1 MAKQNTENENENI
14 EADIQAAETSETQN
28 DLTEKYFAV
37 SVLRDF
43 VLPDLLDKDTPELLY
58 WAGKDLSRRLAIQD
72 MNDLPS
78 VFKNAGFGELAI
90 VNQSKASYKYKLSGP
105 EVIQRF
111 NLNNDDPEFS
121 LESGFIS
128 ETVQNTIGAYCM
140 GSFTLDLKNKVV
152 NILIQ
157 IERNQKL

>member
-1 MAKQNTENENENI
+1 MAKQNNENENEQINDEI
-14 EADIQAAETSETQN
+14 DSAETSETQN

-72 MNDLPS
+72 MNNLPG
-78 VFKNAGFGELAI
+78 VFQNAGFGQLAI
-90 VNQSKASYKYKLSGP
+90 TNQSKTSYKYQLSGP

-111 NLNNDDPEFS
+111 NLNNDKPEFS
-121 LESGFIS
+121 LEAGFIS
-128 ETVQNTIGAYCM
+128 ETAQNTIGAYCM
-140 GSFTLDLKNKVV
+140 GNFSLDLKNKTV

-157 IERNQKL
+157 IERN

>member
-1 MAKQNTENENENI
+1 MAKQNKNNDNENLDESV
-14 EADIQAAETSETQN
+14 ETEETSATQN
-28 DLTEKYFAV
+28 DLMEKYFAV

-72 MNDLPS
+72 MNDLPN
-78 VFKNAGFGELAI
+78 VFKNAGFGELEIAS
-90 VNQSKASYKYKLSGP
+90 QTKASYKYVLSGP

-128 ETVQNTIGAYCM
+128 ETVQNTLGAACM

-157 IERNQKL
+157 IERN

>member
-1 MAKQNTENENENI
+1 M
-14 EADIQAAETSETQN
+14 SETQN

-58 WAGKDLSRRLAIQD
+58 WAGKDLSRRLAVQD
-72 MNDLPS
+72 MNDLPH

-90 VNQSKASYKYKLSGP
+90 TNQSKTSYKYTLSGP

-111 NLNNDDPEFS
+111 NLNNDNPEFS

-128 ETVQNTIGAYCM
+128 ETVQNSIGLSSM
-140 GSFTLDLKNKVV
+140 GSFSLDLKNKIV

-157 IERNQKL
+157 IERN

>member
-90 VNQSKASYKYKLSGP
+90 VNQSKTSYKYKLSGP

-157 IERNQKL
+157 IERN

>member
-1 MAKQNTENENENI
+1 MAKQNNDHENELKNESI
-14 EADIQAAETSETQN
+14 ETAETDETQN
-28 DLTEKYFAV
+28 ELTEKYFAV

-72 MNDLPS
+72 MNDLPR

-90 VNQSKASYKYKLSGP
+90 TNQSKSSYKYKLSGP

-111 NLNNDDPEFS
+111 NLNNDNPEFS

-128 ETVQNTIGAYCM
+128 ETVQNTIGSYCM
-140 GSFTLDLKNKVV
+140 GSFTLDLKNKIV

-157 IERNQKL
+157 IEKN

>member
-1 MAKQNTENENENI
+1 MAKQKTNNENEQTDENI
-14 EADIQAAETSETQN
+14 ETAETSATQN

-72 MNDLPS
+72 MNDLPN
-78 VFKNAGFGELAI
+78 VFKNAAFGELSI
-90 VNQSKASYKYKLSGP
+90 ISQSKSSYKYKLSGP

-111 NLNNDDPEFS
+111 NLNNDNPEFS

-128 ETVQNTIGAYCM
+128 ETVQNTIGAACM
-140 GSFTLDLKNKVV
+140 GNFTLDLKNKTVT
-152 NILIQ
+152 ILIQ
-157 IERNQKL
+157 IERN